1 MFVQNGEN
9 IPLFL
14 RMQWGIPGAEM
25 EQPKR
30 CADARDALC
39 HERPNFEN
47 YIFPGRGKA
56 V

>member
-14 RMQWGIPGAEM
+14 RMQWGIPGAET

-30 CADARDALC
+30 CADARDALR
-39 HERPNFEN
+39 HEKSNFEN
-47 YIFPGRGKA
+47 SIFPSREKA